1 MTILVTWL
9 WQGIV
14 LAAVTTASLRWAT
27 RLNAATRHV
36 IYWVALTAVLLL
48 PAVSWLTTMAP
59 PAPAILG
66 FAVGPAAALDRAVA
80 PVQIPLPDWT
90 LAIVVGAWMGMLVV
104 GLMRLSV
111 ALGALQRL
119 QATSRPLSEQRQR
132 QLPMWSLAR
141 GFGRRAELRVSA
153 DLRGACAIGLGQPVI
168 VVADTLVD
176 ALTDDELDQVVM
188 HEHGHLMRYD
198 DWSSLLQALISSIA
212 GLHPAARWL
221 GTQIDLE
228 REAACDDYVVAR
240 TGEVRSVRQ
249 LSGDGRCHGAAR
261 SAAGSRARPFGD
273 ARAIHAAPARAAA
286 ARCRPAS
293 RREDRA
299 TDSSWRG
306 LCVQSRRLRRESRR
320 ASGGLSRGGNR
331 HPCERRRQ
339 RGAGT
344 A

>member
-1 MTILVTWL
+1 MLYVPLIGREAARRRALSLLLNGFFDGSPELLVLNLLGRDEPDEDDLKRVRELIGQPGSSPAGAGRVEPMTILVTWL

-48 PAVSWLTTMAP
+48 PAVSWLTTLAP

-66 FAVGPAAALDRAVA
+66 FAAGAAAALDPCVA
-80 PVQIPLPDWT
+80 PVQIPLPDWI

-119 QATSRPLSEQRQR
+119 QATSRPLAEQRQR

-176 ALTDDELDQVVM
+176 ALTDGHWMQV
-188 HEHGHLMRYD
+188 R
-198 DWSSLLQALISSIA
+198 
-212 GLHPAARWL
+212 
-221 GTQIDLE
+221 
-228 REAACDDYVVAR
+228 
-240 TGEVRSVRQ
+240 
-249 LSGDGRCHGAAR
+249 
-261 SAAGSRARPFGD
+261 
-273 ARAIHAAPARAAA
+273 HA
-286 ARCRPAS
+286 
-293 RREDRA
+293 
-299 TDSSWRG
+299 
-306 LCVQSRRLRRESRR
+306 
-320 ASGGLSRGGNR
+320 
-331 HPCERRRQ
+331 
-339 RGAGT
+339 
-344 A
+344 